1 MITSNPVLS
10 GIILIA
16 VAVAF
21 GLIAAALLLNRQ
33 EENKKEHPESQ
44 AEAVQTPGRI
54 QQFYNN
60 YAMRIKSSLSA
71 PERSADT
78 QTTRAI
84 TPDTNQPAAE
94 DGLIKPDPEQ
104 SLSAGESGNSTE
116 TPVSNKVA
124 TIRRHEVSG
133 GIILQVGERYYQN
146 LDELKASPDWSH
158 VLQVYTDLSSWFSHA
173 SAPVSRA
180 ASEQSMP
187 AKSLRHIKTNSKQ
200 TQKTQQPSMIE
211 QINAILQSKTRD
223 SSDPNLSV
231 RLMAGLTGDIRVLIG
246 IHSYSMDEIPNPE
259 IEALIR
265 QCVTEWEQ
273 QS

>member
-1 MITSNPVLS
+1 MITSNPLLS

-33 EENKKEHPESQ
+33 EEHKKEHPESQ

-60 YAMRIKSSLSA
+60 YAMHIKSSLSA
-71 PERSADT
+71 PERSANT

-94 DGLIKPDPEQ
+94 DGLMKPDPEQ
-104 SLSAGESGNSTE
+104 SLSAGERGNSTE

-158 VLQVYTDLSSWFSHA
+158 VLQVYTDLSSWFGHISPA
-173 SAPVSRA
+173 AAAQPIPEKSPRRA
-180 ASEQSMP
+180 
-187 AKSLRHIKTNSKQ
+187 RTNKTQ
-200 TQKTQQPSMIE
+200 PDYTQQPTMIG
-211 QINAILQSKTRD
+211 QINAILQEKARD

-246 IHSYSMDEIPNPE
+246 VHSYSMEEIPNPE
-259 IEALIR
+259 IKALIR